1 MITLNKGLREF
12 VIIIFCL
19 LVVLCNGCFSYLK
32 EEVLTYKARLDADK
46 ENTPSAPPSSPQQET
61 NEVTPSP
68 PQQNT
73 TEEVSPPVVQKTA
86 SVTTSDQQ
94 GKGYLKDGST
104 VSLGIL
110 DGDEELQILE
120 KIKRLEKKLNKEIKK
135 REAIEESLTEMKAV
149 KDKAEEKLK
158 ELEGVNNN
166 LLGDIKALETQK
178 KELEKKVAA
187 AEQQSGQL
195 EKKILDSQIAET
207 KAGQELYKIK
217 IERLEEEQKEQ

>member
-12 VIIIFCL
+12 VIVIFCL
-19 LVVLCNGCFSYLK
+19 LVVLCNGCFSYVK
-32 EEVLTYKARLDADK
+32 EEVLTIKARRDADK
-46 ENTPSAPPSSPQQET
+46 ELTP
-61 NEVTPSP
+61 P

-73 TEEVSPPVVQKTA
+73 TEEVSTPVDLKTA
-86 SVTTSDQQ
+86 SVTTSGQQ

-104 VSLGIL
+104 VSLGVL

-149 KDKAEEKLK
+149 KDKVEGELK

-166 LLGDIKALETQK
+166 LLEDIKALEIQK
-178 KELEKKVAA
+178 KELEEKAAA
-187 AEQQSGQL
+187 AEQQSEQL

-207 KAGQELYKIK
+207 KAEQELYKLK
-217 IERLEEEQKEQ
+217 IERLEEEQKEP

>member
-12 VIIIFCL
+12 VIVIFCL
-19 LVVLCNGCFSYLK
+19 LVVLCNGCFSYVK
-32 EEVLTYKARLDADK
+32 EEVLTYKARRDAVKAD
-46 ENTPSAPPSSPQQET
+46 TPSAPPSPPQQET

-86 SVTTSDQQ
+86 SVNTSDQK

-104 VSLGIL
+104 VSLGVL
-110 DGDEELQILE
+110 DGDEELKILE
-120 KIKRLEKKLNKEIKK
+120 KIKRLEKKLSKEIQK
-135 REAIEESLTEMKAV
+135 REALEESLAEMKAA
-149 KDKAEEKLK
+149 KDEIQEEFIITKK
-158 ELEGVNNN
+158 ELEEVNNK
-166 LLGDIKALETQK
+166 LLEDIKALE
-178 KELEKKVAA
+178 ERVAVAEK
-187 AEQQSGQL
+187 QSEQL

>member
-12 VIIIFCL
+12 VIVIFCL

-32 EEVLTYKARLDADK
+32 EEVLTYKARLDANK
-46 ENTPSAPPSSPQQET
+46 ELAPPQQDAT
-61 NEVTPSP
+61 KEVTPSS

-86 SVTTSDQQ
+86 SVTTSGQQ

-104 VSLGIL
+104 VSLGVL

-120 KIKRLEKKLNKEIKK
+120 KVKRLEKKLNKEIKK
-135 REAIEESLTEMKAV
+135 REAIVESLTEMKAA
-149 KDKAEEKLK
+149 KDKVEGELK

-166 LLGDIKALETQK
+166 LLEDIKALETQK
-178 KELEKKVAA
+178 KELEEKAAA
-187 AEQQSGQL
+187 AEQQSEQL

-207 KAGQELYKIK
+207 KAEQELYKLK
-217 IERLEEEQKEQ
+217 IERLEEEQKEP